1 MKRVACKAPPLNSI
15 DRVSGRSVYRI
26 YLRLLPAYLF
36 LLYTRPMSQLIL
48 VVDDEPKIAR
58 LTRDYLEKNGFRV
71 IVAADGQSALAIT
84 RREKPDLIILDLL
97 LPQMDGREV
106 CRILRRE
113 SDVPIIMLTA
123 LSEEIDQVTGLEIG
137 ADDYITKPFS
147 VRTLVARVRSL
158 LRRTRGGVKTPA
170 IVRAGSLEVDTEKHS
185 VSSNGVPIKLTPNEF
200 KLLYLLASHPGQTLT
215 RDQLLEDLHGTASS
229 MDRSVDSH
237 IKNLRKKL
245 EAASGEAMVETVY
258 GIGYRFVEQ

>member
-1 MKRVACKAPPLNSI
+1 
-15 DRVSGRSVYRI
+15 
-26 YLRLLPAYLF
+26 
-36 LLYTRPMSQLIL
+36 MSQLIL
-48 VVDDEPKIAR
+48 VVDDEPKAVR

-71 IVAADGQSALAIT
+71 VTAADGQSALTVA
-84 RREKPDLIILDLL
+84 RRDKPDLIILDLMI
-97 LPQMDGREV
+97 PNIDGREV

-147 VRTLVARVRSL
+147 VRTLVARVRAL
-158 LRRTRGGVKTPA
+158 LRRTRGDIKAPSIIRVGELEIDLEKYSVTFD
-170 IVRAGSLEVDTEKHS
+170 GS
-185 VSSNGVPIKLTPNEF
+185 PIKLTPNEF
-200 KLLYLLASHPGQTLT
+200 KLLQILASRPSQTLT
-215 RDQLLEDLHGTASS
+215 REQLLDDLHGAASS

-245 EAASGEAMVETVY
+245 ETASGKAMIETVY
-258 GIGYRFVEQ
+258 GIGYRFLKSDR